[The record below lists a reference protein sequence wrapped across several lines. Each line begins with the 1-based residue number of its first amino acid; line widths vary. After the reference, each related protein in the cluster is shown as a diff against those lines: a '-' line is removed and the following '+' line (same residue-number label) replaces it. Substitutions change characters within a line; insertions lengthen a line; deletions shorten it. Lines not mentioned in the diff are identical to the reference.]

1 MTPGVEAAFNFS
13 NSDATRYVEYWDGL
27 EAKTDEEFFKRFL
40 FAYMSVHTT
49 WEGNVK
55 GYRAISDYHDWIGS
69 SDDLKSRIHGSGA
82 GLHNNRSKWIFDF
95 GTQYWADPKAFRRRA
110 REAWCHYRDRVVSMV
125 TGLGPAKVSFAL
137 EMAFP
142 LEAEVLCLDVH
153 MLRLYGK
160 KTQDLRVGEYQ
171 RMEADWVA
179 RSRAVDMPP
188 YIVKQ
193 MHWDRLQGRP
203 DSRYWSHVLEK

>member
-1 MTPGVEAAFNFS
+1 
-13 NSDATRYVEYWDGL
+13 
-27 EAKTDEEFFKRFL
+27 
-40 FAYMSVHTT
+40 
-49 WEGNVK
+49 
-55 GYRAISDYHDWIGS
+55 
-69 SDDLKSRIHGSGA
+69 
-82 GLHNNRSKWIFDF
+82 
-95 GTQYWADPKAFRRRA
+95 
-110 REAWCHYRDRVVSMV
+110 MV